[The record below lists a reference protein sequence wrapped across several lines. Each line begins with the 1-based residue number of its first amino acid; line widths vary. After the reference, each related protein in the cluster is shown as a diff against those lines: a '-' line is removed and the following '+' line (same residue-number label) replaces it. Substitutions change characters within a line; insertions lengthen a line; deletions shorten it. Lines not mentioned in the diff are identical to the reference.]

1 MMHSYTCFLSGVCL
15 KNGEGKWTVLSCP
28 HHAKW
33 TIALSGKATCKDPTK
48 LYLLAALAALD
59 DLTVRCNVTLIVDN
73 VSVLGVLEEIAG
85 GLESEDS
92 VKPVSRYALVKQFDR
107 HKVTVAHV
115 PLTADKRWREVLANL
130 RAV

>member
-33 TIALSGKATCKDPTK
+33 TIALSGKSTCKDPAK

-59 DLTVRCNVTLIVDN
+59 DFTVRCNVTLIVDN
-73 VSVLGVLEEIAG
+73 VSVLGTLEEIAA

-92 VKPVSRYALVKQFDR
+92 VKPVSRYALVKQFSR
-107 HKVTVAHV
+107 HSVTVAYQ
-115 PLTADKRWREVLANL
+115 PYDADKRWKEVLANL
-130 RAV
+130 RAL